1 MSDCSRSRQIS
12 GCLGLNFF
20 ILIIIIIIV
29 IIAVRA
35 STNTHLFKLHQTW
48 ALISAFSSLSLR
60 NYRQIFFLLVSSF
73 SFGAEKAVVSV
84 ALTGTSFI
92 SSSAQ
97 LTFLKKKTKKKLCLL
112 ELVTKLRGSFAWQDG
127 FIGGLGKRQEQM
139 DGQLRLWAVWGDIP
153 AYWIVF

>member
-97 LTFLKKKTKKKLCLL
+97 LTFLKKKTKKNFASWNLSLNFVAVSPDRMVLL
-112 ELVTKLRGSFAWQDG
+112 
-127 FIGGLGKRQEQM
+127 GGLEKGRSKWTGNYVY
-139 DGQLRLWAVWGDIP
+139 GQFEVTSLHIG
-153 AYWIVF
+153 